1 MIQILIVGEIMSKF
15 FFKIKIF
22 FKKIN
27 SFLSKGQIGDG
38 KSGINILFPVA
49 VSNTGV
55 LSGGPHTCVI
65 TNDLK
70 AYCWIYIRKYFYFLK
85 KKLKK
90 N

>member
-55 LSGGPHTCVI
+55 LSGKNILLYYQYFTT
-65 TNDLK
+65 TNRLLPT
-70 AYCWIYIRKYFYFLK
+70 AV
-85 KKLKK
+85 
-90 N
+90 NTSGV